1 MTKKTRKKRK
11 ISPIKKALRK
21 KNLAKNIIIVLLII
35 LSFLA
40 VTYFLF
46 DKDIKNIKIEKSD
59 NILKEKKLYTNEE
72 VMEEVLSNINSSKK
86 DILID
91 TIKKLDEK
99 EAYEENL
106 KKDIKDDVFK
116 KVEEIEKE
124 EPKKITQENN
134 KNIEIKE
141 EPVSEIKD
149 EIIEDPKQKKED
161 KKSLITKKDSFKY
174 DSKSKPKL
182 AIVIDD
188 VVTKT
193 QKDKIINLGY
203 PVTMAF
209 LPPTK
214 GHPESAKIAKNL
226 PFYMIHFPLQA
237 SSGFKNFEEN
247 TLNINDSYETIE
259 KRVKKLREWYPNAI
273 YTNNHTGSVFTQNY
287 EAMDKL
293 FRALKKYN
301 FIFVDSKTSPNSTA
315 KELSIKYKM
324 PYIVRDVFLDND
336 RDFVSVQKQ
345 LKSAINIAKKNGY
358 AIAIGHPYDITL
370 KVLKE
375 SKNLL
380 NEVELIFINQLPY
393 L

>member
-11 ISPIKKALRK
+11 ISPVKKALRK

-124 EPKKITQENN
+124 EPKKITQEDN

-247 TLNINDSYETIE
+247 TLNITDSYETIE

-336 RDFVSVQKQ
+336 RDFVSVKKQ

-380 NEVELIFINQLPY
+380 NEVELIYVNQLPY

>member
-11 ISPIKKALRK
+11 ISPVKKALRK

-59 NILKEKKLYTNEE
+59 NILIEKKLYTNEE
-72 VMEEVLSNINSSKK
+72 VMEEVLSNINSPKK

-124 EPKKITQENN
+124 ELTKIIQEDN

-141 EPVSEIKD
+141 EPISEIKD
-149 EIIEDPKQKKED
+149 EIIEDAKQKKED
-161 KKSLITKKDSFKY
+161 KKTLITKKDSFKY
-174 DSKSKPKL
+174 DSRSKPKL

-193 QKDKIINLGY
+193 QKDRIINLGY

-214 GHPESAKIAKNL
+214 GHTESAKIAKNL

-237 SSGFKNFEEN
+237 SNGFKNFEEN
-247 TLNINDSYETIE
+247 TLNITDSYETIE

-380 NEVELIFINQLPY
+380 NEVELIYVNQLPY